1 MFISK
6 YTRDKE
12 FITKHELGHTI
23 QSKYLGP
30 LYLLV
35 IGIPSIMW
43 VGLRRIVPILRKRYD
58 YYDFYPEHWANKL
71 AGLK

>member
-6 YTRDKE
+6 YSKDKE
-12 FITKHELGHTI
+12 FTTKHELGHTI

-35 IGIPSIMW
+35 IGIPSIIW
-43 VGLRRIVPILRKRYD
+43 VCLRRMIPILRKRYD
-58 YYDFYPEHWANKL
+58 YYDVFPENWANKL
-71 AGLK
+71 SGLK